1 MKHTPHPWYWTKK
14 YPTIDGRET
23 WTLVSDAPGKH
34 GILSCDGEH
43 NSPEPADRNLIEA
56 APDLLA
62 ACKAVLKECHISEN
76 HGEPPTA
83 EMAADVL
90 DVLRAAIRKAEG
102 GAL

>member
-1 MKHTPHPWYWTKK
+1 MKHTSAPWYWTKK

-34 GILSCDGEH
+34 GILSCDGQH

-62 ACKAVLKECHISEN
+62 AVKLVLPYIPKDLMVSHEDRIR
-76 HGEPPTA
+76 
-83 EMAADVL
+83 VV

-102 GAL
+102 GAK